1 MENMNIPFSLPLI
14 GQEEIDEVADTLRS
28 GWLTTGPKTKRFEAE
43 FARYVGCRHAIA
55 VNSCT
60 SALHLALDAV
70 GVGRGD
76 AVITTPMTFA
86 ATAEVVRYFGAR
98 PLFVDIEKDTMNIS
112 PELLEDTLK
121 KMSPAERG
129 KAKAVIPVHM
139 AGHPCRMDDIIDIAG
154 RYGLKVIEDAA
165 HTLPAKYKDRNI
177 GTIGDITAFSF
188 YATKC
193 ITTGEGGMV
202 ATDNDAYAEKMRMM
216 SLHGISKD
224 AWKRYTKEGS
234 WYYEIVYPG
243 YKYNMPDLMAA
254 IGLRQLEKADML
266 HEMRVRQAEA
276 YNEGFSGVREV
287 ETPRTGPDVV
297 HSWHLYI
304 IKLRTGKLGLSRD
317 EFIEELRKKG
327 VYASVHFIPLHM
339 HPYYRKTYGYSP
351 KDFPVAEETYQRI
364 VSLPFYPRMTEEETR
379 YVIKSVKEVAAR
391 RRNKATIFTGA

>member
-1 MENMNIPFSLPLI
+1 MDKMEIPFSLPLI

-43 FARYVGCRHAIA
+43 FAKYVGCRHAVA

-60 SALHLALDAV
+60 AALHLALDAA
-70 GVGRGD
+70 GVGQDD

-86 ATAEVVRYFGAR
+86 ATAEVIRYFGAR
-98 PLFVDIEKDTMNIS
+98 PVFADIERDTMNIS
-112 PELLEDTLK
+112 PGLIEDALK
-121 KMSPAERG
+121 KMGPAERG
-129 KAKAVIPVHM
+129 RVKAVIPVHM

-154 RYGLKVIEDAA
+154 RHGLKVIEDAA

-224 AWKRYTKEGS
+224 AWKRYAKEGS

-254 IGLRQLEKADML
+254 IGLRQLEKADAL
-266 HEMRVRQAEA
+266 HGMRARQAA
-276 YNEGFSGVREV
+276 LYSEGFSGMQEI
-287 ETPRTGPDVV
+287 ETPHTDADVV

-304 IKLRTGKLGLSRD
+304 IKLRTEKLGLSRD
-317 EFIEELRKKG
+317 RFIEGLRRKG

-339 HPYYRKTYGYSP
+339 HPYYRKTYGFSP
-351 KDFPVAEETYQRI
+351 KDFPVAEETYHRV
-364 VSLPFYPRMTEEETR
+364 VSLPFYPRMTEEETM
-379 YVIKSVKEVAAR
+379 YVIKSVKEVAAGR
-391 RRNKATIFTGA
+391 HNRTTIFTGA